1 MVFVNFPKVVIKGR
15 FSHDGRKTYDYFVPN
30 DSIFIN
36 DLNTV
41 EWNVAKFDDNEGAAI
56 VNTPYEKNAT
66 FYVDKILI
74 NPKSYEHQA
83 RKEIESLDLF
93 YINRHVLSWKDGD
106 TESVE
111 DPKNP
116 GKKLKSKQEK
126 IHMPD
131 PEDIGSWHS
140 DNEEPT
146 SYAIDNS
153 GKVSLP
159 ANKTNP
165 FISPNG
171 NSSIFNNGTI
181 NGTIINKTEEK
192 GKNSMKKMFKNI
204 KGFDNI
210 GMVEGAFG
218 LSLIDNKQAVKIG
231 DSFYSFDKE
240 SNTLTDASSFVMEMP
255 VPAMVLPVQVK
266 DLKKGDIILH
276 EGTYVF
282 IKDIQENSNL
292 VVITADGEQ
301 KTKTLV
307 KNVLMG
313 NLSFVERLTSPFGDM
328 LSNGNQ
334 NGNGGMF
341 GNPMVMMMI
350 MGGMG
355 DSSDS
360 KMDGMMQAMMMS
372 QMMGNSFAPQ
382 SQEEKSD
389 K

>member
-153 GKVSLP
+153 GQVSLP
-159 ANKTNP
+159 ANKINP

-181 NGTIINKTEEK
+181 SGTIINKTEEK

-210 GMVEGAFG
+210 GMVEGVFG
-218 LSLIDNKQAVKIG
+218 LSFMDNQLAVKVG
-231 DSFYSFDKE
+231 DSFFSFNKE
-240 SNTLTDASSFVMEMP
+240 TGIITDASTFVMELP
-255 VPAMVLPVQVK
+255 LPAMVLPAQVSE
-266 DLKKGDIILH
+266 LKVGDIILH
-276 EGTYVF
+276 EGQYVF
-282 IKDIQENSNL
+282 VKEVGQDEVTI
-292 VVITADGEQ
+292 VTTGGEQ

-307 KNVLMG
+307 KNALMG
-313 NLSFVERLTSPFGDM
+313 NLNFVEKLTSPFGDAFATQ
-328 LSNGNQ
+328 NQ
-334 NGNGGMF
+334 NGGNIF
-341 GNPMVMMMI
+341 ANPMMMMA
-350 MGGMG
+350 MMDGKDG
-355 DSSDS
+355 DSDDML
-360 KMDGMMQAMMMS
+360 KMMMMS
-372 QMMGNSFAPQ
+372 QMFSGMQPHNPAVGS
-382 SQEEKSD
+382 SED
-389 K
+389 